1 MGNSSSTRNMIRNS
15 ITMQTMQKYVD
26 TNILTTQT
34 NTTNLNYA
42 DVNILNGEGC
52 PISIKQSVFNAIR
65 VNQDLD
71 EESIQDLQN
80 SLSTDLQNTATQNA
94 ELINGAFNIT
104 GGNNTTAVNDVR
116 NNIDVVV
123 KNEITKT
130 KIQKIVND
138 SFNQN
143 SGKVTMLFC
152 RNSPISVDQSIVSNV
167 ISQNILHTLGQAL
180 SKNDVISTVITE
192 ADQKAKQ
199 QNQGLNDIIDSIGK
213 AITGPVG
220 ISIGGL
226 ILCCCIIIIAVIVL
240 GMSPAGQNA
249 GKKLAAKY
257 T

>member
-1 MGNSSSTRNMIRNS
+1 MGNSASTRNLIRND
-15 ITMQTMQKYVD
+15 ITMKTVQSYVD
-26 TNILTTQT
+26 TNILTTET
-34 NTTNLNYA
+34 RTTNLNYA
-42 DVNILNGEGC
+42 DVNILNGDGC
-52 PISIKQSVFNAIR
+52 PISIKQSIFNAIT
-65 VNQDLD
+65 VNQNLD

-80 SLSTDLQNTATQNA
+80 SLSSDLQNTATQNA

-104 GGNNTTAVNDVR
+104 GGNDTTAVNDVK
-116 NNIDVVV
+116 NSIDVVV
-123 KNEITKT
+123 KSEITKS

-143 SGKVTMLFC
+143 SGKVTMIFC

-167 ISQNILHTLGQAL
+167 ISQNILHTLGQSLA
-180 SKNDVISTVITE
+180 KNETIAKVVSA

-199 QNQGLNDIIDSIGK
+199 QNEGLNNIIDSIGK
-213 AITGPVG
+213 AITGPIG

-226 ILCCCIIIIAVIVL
+226 ILCCCIIIIAVVVL

-249 GKKLAAKY
+249 GKKLASKY